1 MEQENQEVS
10 GDEPESDPE
19 DEDVEDV
26 ESATNGIDEKQ
37 FLLELRYKFCS
48 MTYSH

>member
-1 MEQENQEVS
+1 MNRMEQENQEVS

-26 ESATNGIDEKQ
+26 ESATNGIDEK
-37 FLLELRYKFCS
+37 
-48 MTYSH
+48 